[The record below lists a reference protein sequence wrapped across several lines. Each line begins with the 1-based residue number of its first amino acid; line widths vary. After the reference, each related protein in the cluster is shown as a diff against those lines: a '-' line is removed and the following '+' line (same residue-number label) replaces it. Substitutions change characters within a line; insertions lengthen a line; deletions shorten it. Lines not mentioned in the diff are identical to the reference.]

1 MKTGEIIM
9 RYRKK
14 NGYTLEQL
22 GELVGV
28 DALTVDRWESG
39 LEAPDHAHI
48 TKLCEIFGCRYEKLV
63 PSSEQPQPQHEL
75 GFSWTSR
82 RSIRGLP
89 LVDID
94 LRFGGKASG
103 VIAIGFMSKG
113 IVSVGVM
120 SAGIVSAGLLTAGV
134 FAAGIFAVGLLF
146 TPSLLGVNVIDGFI
160 PWIEE
165 AWGFLTAGR

>member
-22 GELVGV
+22 AALVGV

-39 LEAPDHAHI
+39 LEVPDHAQLV
-48 TKLCEIFGCRYEKLV
+48 KLCDVFGCRYEKLI
-63 PSSEQPQPQHEL
+63 PDYEQEPQREL

-113 IVSVGVM
+113 IVSVGVV

-134 FAAGIFAVGLLF
+134 FTAGLFAVGLLF
-146 TPSLLGVNVIDGFI
+146 TLALLGVNVIDGFI
-160 PWIEE
+160 PWIEM
-165 AWGFLTAGR
+165 AWGFLTAGL